1 MHQVSHLKSLL
12 TFLAII
18 LITGLAVVL
27 IKIYPQ
33 LTSQQTSEL
42 SVAATIFPIYDIAKN
57 VAGDA
62 VKVTLILPPGADA
75 HSFEPSPS
83 LIKEISGAKVVY
95 AIGGPLDAWSSV
107 LATNVGA
114 ETITVS
120 SGIKFRS
127 ANDEE
132 DGSFDPHYWLSVKN
146 AKTITANISAD
157 LISRW
162 PEKKEQIIINT
173 NDYLKQLETLDQE
186 IRTTL
191 QNLPQ
196 KNLVTFHDAWY
207 YFAEAYDLTIA
218 GTFEPTA
225 GREPTPQYLANL
237 ISVLDTANVKT
248 MYYEPQM
255 SINNLETFA
264 RDYNISLAVLDD
276 IGGKA
281 PYDSYINLM
290 KTNVSTLKNHQ

>member
-1 MHQVSHLKSLL
+1 MRQVNHLKSLL
-12 TFLAII
+12 TFLAVI

-33 LTSQQTSEL
+33 LTSGQTNEP

-62 VKVTLILPPGADA
+62 VKVTLILPAGADA

-95 AIGGPLDAWSSV
+95 TIGGPLDAWSSV
-107 LATNVGA
+107 LASNVGA
-114 ETITVS
+114 ETVIVS
-120 SGIKFRS
+120 TDIKLRLP
-127 ANDEE
+127 NDEE

-146 AKTITANISAD
+146 TKIITANISAD
-157 LISRW
+157 LISRF

-173 NDYLKQLETLDQE
+173 NDYLKQLEALDQE

-207 YFAEAYDLTIA
+207 YFAEAYGLTIA

-237 ISVLDTANVKT
+237 VSVLGTADVKT

-264 RDYNISLAVLDD
+264 RDYNINLAVLDD

-281 PYDSYINLM
+281 PYDSYMNLM
-290 KTNVSTLKNHQ
+290 KTNVSTLQNNQ